1 MTNKLSPQPWM
12 IAPETQKIM
21 SVLTADGGDAR
32 FVGGCVRNALVN
44 RPVMDIDI
52 ATPLL
57 PDDVVAR
64 LEKNKIPYAKTGF
77 GHGTLT
83 AVVDGKP
90 FEITTLREDIHTYG
104 RRADVKYT
112 LDWRKDAARRDFTIN
127 AIYST
132 VDGGLYD
139 PMGGIADLRQG
150 RVVFVGNP
158 AERIRED
165 ILRILR
171 FFRFYA
177 HFGEGEP
184 DTASLKACVA
194 AAPEIKKL
202 SGERIRQETLKL
214 LTAKK
219 VADVW
224 SLMIQYRVATHF
236 LPEATNVQALRRLV
250 ALAGEYPMA
259 EAALLRLAALLDL
272 TAEGLKHVVKSLR
285 LSNDQGVALTRF
297 LFPSVGILT
306 EMSIEELR
314 RAVYRLG
321 NETVQALLL
330 MAVAKGG
337 AEKNLSALY
346 AEAQSFRAPVFPLS
360 GEDAIAAGY
369 PAGPDVGRVLKMVE
383 EWWLAEN
390 FMPVRAVC
398 LEKLRLI
405 KA

>member
-1 MTNKLSPQPWM
+1 MTNKLSLQPWM

-21 SVLTADGGDAR
+21 SVLAADGGDAR

-77 GHGTLT
+77 GYGTLT

-132 VDGGLYD
+132 VDGSLYD
-139 PMGGIADLRQG
+139 PVGGIADVRQG

-177 HFGEGEP
+177 HFGEGAP
-184 DTASLKACVA
+184 DAASLKACAA

-219 VADVW
+219 TAEVW
-224 SLMIQYRVATHF
+224 SLMIQHRVATHF
-236 LPEATNVQALRRLV
+236 LPEATNLPALRRLI
-250 ALAGEYPMA
+250 ALTPDYPLA
-259 EAALLRLAALLDL
+259 ESALLRLAALLDL
-272 TAEGLKHVVKSLR
+272 TRDGLVNVAKGLR
-285 LSNDQGVALTRF
+285 LSNDQASALLRF
-297 LFPSVGILT
+297 LFPSIPVSTKL
-306 EMSIEELR
+306 SVFELR
-314 RAVYRLG
+314 RAIYRLG

-330 MAVAKGG
+330 LAAAKGG
-337 AEKNLSALY
+337 ENGELASLY
-346 AEAQSFRAPVFPLS
+346 PEAQNFRAPVFPLT
-360 GEDAIAAGY
+360 GKDALAAGY
-369 PAGPDVGRVLKMVE
+369 PAGPDVGRALQSVEDWWISEDFSPAPAACLDRLKKE
-383 EWWLAEN
+383 R
-390 FMPVRAVC
+390 F
-398 LEKLRLI
+398 
-405 KA
+405 